1 MDDQIPG
8 AEKQSTCVFP
18 AGWPFGSLLNLFPV
32 PLGLVGSMTHRMGLS
47 PTSALAPG
55 RQPTENTDP
64 LKATELFSVS
74 EVPSH
79 RRNRDE
85 SILLFYLKNNSP
97 KSGVKNRLRS
107 RADGDM
113 RACYGEFAVGG
124 SPK

>member
-1 MDDQIPG
+1 
-8 AEKQSTCVFP
+8 
-18 AGWPFGSLLNLFPV
+18 
-32 PLGLVGSMTHRMGLS
+32 MTHRMGLS

-74 EVPSH
+74 EVLEPH

-85 SILLFYLKNNSP
+85 SIILFYLKNNSP
-97 KSGVKNRLRS
+97 KSGVKKRLRS

-113 RACYGEFAVGG
+113 LACYGEFAVGG